1 MKHVIIGTAG
11 HVDHGKTAL
20 IKALTGIETDRLQ
33 EEKKR
38 GITIELGFAH
48 LDWPD
53 GTQAGIVDVPGHEK
67 FIKNMLAGAGG
78 IDLAMLVVAA
88 DDGFMPQ
95 TVEHLDILT
104 LLGVK
109 DGMVVITKADTVDP
123 EWLEMMQEEIH
134 QRVEGSFLEGKPIM
148 AVSAFTGQ
156 GIPELKEALRQLV
169 HKASEKSMRVPF
181 RLPVDRVFSVD
192 GFGTVVTGTLIEGSM
207 HEGDAAELV
216 PSGTQTRIRNLQVH
230 GKDVTTAYAGQRVAV
245 NLAGLKKTDI
255 QRGDCVAKP
264 DSIRTSRML
273 DVRLQNLRSS
283 RRIILNDTQVHL
295 YHGATV
301 LLAKVVLLGQDELH
315 PGQSCYAQL
324 RLAEPIATKKGDR
337 FVIRFYSPL
346 ETIGGGV
353 ILDDCPQRHK
363 RSETGIIEALKIRE
377 SGSSGAQ
384 VLQVL
389 AEFGSQLPTA
399 AQLAAKLR
407 CDESEAGEQVRD
419 LVAQG
424 KAVEPMT
431 GKYTAASVM
440 DQIWGTCRDILAQ
453 YHKVNPLHAGMKAA
467 ELRQKLFK
475 NMDQP
480 SADALLGAL
489 RSEGKVTRVSDRYA
503 LSDFVITLTK
513 RQRNIR
519 DKLIQ
524 TYKKAGLE
532 SPATDDV
539 MASFPQ
545 NERTDAKQVLESLVT
560 SGDIVML
567 TPQIC
572 WYKDVYVN
580 VCQVVQ
586 KHFDENETLTLGQLR
601 DLLNSSRKY
610 TLAVL
615 EYYDKN
621 RITKKDGD
629 LRRLAIPFDRL

>member
-48 LDWPD
+48 LDWAD

-109 DGMVVITKADTVDP
+109 DGIVVITKADTVDP

-156 GIPELKEALRQLV
+156 GIPELKEALHGLV
-169 HKASEKSMRVPF
+169 HNASEKSMRVPF

-216 PSGTQTRIRNLQVH
+216 PSGAQTRIRNLQVH
-230 GKDVTTAYAGQRVAV
+230 GKDVETAYAGQRVAV

-264 DSIRTSRML
+264 DSVRTSRML

-283 RRIILNDTQVHL
+283 RRVIQNDTQVHL
-295 YHGATV
+295 YHGASV
-301 LLAKVVLLGQDELH
+301 LLAKVVLLGQDELR
-315 PGQSCYAQL
+315 PGESCYAQL
-324 RLAEPIATKKGDR
+324 RLSESIATKKGDR
-337 FVIRFYSPL
+337 FVIRFFSPL

-353 ILDDCPQRHK
+353 ILDDSPVRHK
-363 RSETGIIEALKIRE
+363 RSEKQVLEALRIRE
-377 SGSSGAQ
+377 SGSSGDQA
-384 VLQVL
+384 LQIL
-389 AEFGSQLPTA
+389 AEFGMQLPTA
-399 AQLAAKLR
+399 DQMAAKLR
-407 CDESEAGEQVRD
+407 CDGSEAAEQVRD
-419 LVAQG
+419 LIIQG
-424 KAVEPMT
+424 RAVEPLP
-431 GKYTAASVM
+431 GRYTAASVM
-440 DQIWGTCRDILAQ
+440 DKIWTECKDILGQ

-475 NMDQP
+475 NMDQTG
-480 SADALLGAL
+480 ADALLSAL
-489 RSEGKVTRVSDRYA
+489 RQEGRVSRVADRYA
-503 LSDFVITLTK
+503 LSDFTITLTK
-513 RQRNIR
+513 RQRSLREKI
-519 DKLIQ
+519 LQ
-524 TYKKAGLE
+524 TYRAAGLE

-539 MASFPQ
+539 INGVPQ
-545 NERTDAKQVLESLVT
+545 NERLDAKQVLESLVT
-560 SGDIVML
+560 SGELVML

-572 WYKDVYVN
+572 WHKDIYTR
-580 VCQVVQ
+580 VCETVQ
-586 KHFDENETLTLGQLR
+586 THFRTEETLTLGQLR

-615 EYYDKN
+615 EYFDKN

-629 LRRLAIPFDRL
+629 IRRLGQGF